1 MKLSFK
7 AKKFL
12 VRLMAAA
19 ALAAAVEAQA
29 VTNGGNVVQYSEK
42 ETVEVD
48 SAFMDKV
55 RKSGVGPAKAVAM
68 TILVAEEVR
77 FGSEVKLKG
86 AEQVYKVAPDGI
98 GSRLVPASEEAGRAV
113 RELGKE
119 EVIKDAFGCVYIV
132 RRESAGGQ
140 PMLVPLAKH
149 SEDGRAM
156 CVSSA
161 KSLSI

>member
-1 MKLSFK
+1 MKMSFK

-19 ALAAAVEAQA
+19 ALAASIEAHAVA
-29 VTNGGNVVQYSEK
+29 NGGNVVQYSEN

-48 SAFMDKV
+48 QAFMDKV

-68 TILVAEEVR
+68 TILVAEEVG

-86 AEQVYKVAPDGI
+86 EGQVYKVAPDGI
-98 GSRLVPASEEAGRAV
+98 GSRLVPASDAGGRSA

-119 EVIKDAFGCVYIV
+119 EVIKDGFGCVYIV
-132 RRESAGGQ
+132 RREGSGGQ
-140 PMLVPLAKH
+140 PKLVPLAKH